1 MPTKKRLNNTP
12 SPVTPANQGGPKK
25 AIMSAQVLAAHY
37 SSPLP
42 PAAELERYEVIYP
55 GFAERLMNRYEKQS
69 DHRMALETK
78 VVESGI
84 KNSAR
89 GQVFAFI
96 LASMTIGIGA
106 FLIYQNKDI
115 LGIASILGSLA
126 TLVGVFIYGN
136 KSKKD
141 ERIQKAKAN
150 PEI

>member
-1 MPTKKRLNNTP
+1 MPTRKKSRNTP
-12 SPVTPANQGGPKK
+12 SPVTPMNQGERKQ
-25 AIMSAQVLAAHY
+25 AIRSTQVLAAY
-37 SSPLP
+37 SGPFP
-42 PAAELERYEVIYP
+42 PAAELERYEAIYP

-69 DHRMALETK
+69 DHRMELETK
-78 VVESGI
+78 VIESGI

-96 LASMTIGIGA
+96 LASLTICVGA
-106 FLIYQNKDI
+106 FLIYRNKDI
-115 LGIASILGSLA
+115 LGIAAILGSLA

-141 ERIQKAKAN
+141 ERIQKSKAN

>member
-1 MPTKKRLNNTP
+1 MPTRKKSRNTP
-12 SPVTPANQGGPKK
+12 SPVTPMNQGERKQ

-42 PAAELERYEVIYP
+42 PAAELERYEAIYP

-69 DHRMALETK
+69 DHRMELETK
-78 VVESGI
+78 VIESGI

-89 GQVFAFI
+89 GQVFAFV
-96 LASMTIGIGA
+96 LASMTICVGA
-106 FLIYQNKDI
+106 FLIYRNKDI
-115 LGIASILGSLA
+115 LGIAAILGSLA

-141 ERIQKAKAN
+141 ERIQKSKAN